1 MFQAAA
7 QPIFPITILS
17 RIDTF
22 ISNPFVSIICM
33 FQTSKIYLPF
43 YSLSTLPF
51 PLIRFLST
59 CNLLGVDYTEIRTK
73 FDDLFE
79 IRKANCASFLARKF
93 IHFSIFNETSE
104 KIPILHEN
112 YHFWH
117 ENSYF
122 FQISETIENEG
133 E

>member
-1 MFQAAA
+1 M
-7 QPIFPITILS
+7 
-17 RIDTF
+17 
-22 ISNPFVSIICM
+22 
-33 FQTSKIYLPF
+33 IYLK
-43 YSLSTLPF
+43 SGKR
-51 PLIRFLST
+51 IVR
-59 CNLLGVDYTEIRTK
+59 
-73 FDDLFE
+73 
-79 IRKANCASFLARKF
+79 
-93 IHFSIFNETSE
+93 HFSIFNETSE